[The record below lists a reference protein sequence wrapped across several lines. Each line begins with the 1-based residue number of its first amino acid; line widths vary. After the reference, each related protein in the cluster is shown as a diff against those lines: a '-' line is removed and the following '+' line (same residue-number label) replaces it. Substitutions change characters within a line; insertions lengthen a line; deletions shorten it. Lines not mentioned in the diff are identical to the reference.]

1 MDYKILLLSLLAPN
15 YFGLYIKP
23 YKFVPYTRAV
33 FNENKSGSDV
43 KRTISHKN
51 MSPQEYEDACDDLK
65 KYYDDLD
72 EYYRD
77 LKKRLSDINKNVEEN
92 KNSEDDESGEYLL
105 PL

>member
-15 YFGLYIKP
+15 SFGLYIKP
-23 YKFVPYTRAV
+23 YQFIPHSPDI
-33 FNENKSGSDV
+33 FNENNSDSDV
-43 KRTISHKN
+43 KRDISHKHIH
-51 MSPQEYEDACDDLK
+51 PEKYEEEFDDLK

-77 LKKRLSDINKNVEEN
+77 LKKKLSDINKNVEEN
-92 KNSEDDESGEYLL
+92 KNDEDGEYLL

>member
-15 YFGLYIKP
+15 SFGLYIKP
-23 YKFVPYTRAV
+23 YKFIPYTRAV
-33 FNENKSGSDV
+33 FNENKSGFDV

-51 MSPQEYEDACDDLK
+51 MNPQEYEDACDDLK

-72 EYYRD
+72 EYYQD

-92 KNSEDDESGEYLL
+92 KNDEDGEYLL

>member
-15 YFGLYIKP
+15 SFGLYIKP

-33 FNENKSGSDV
+33 FNENKSGFDV

-72 EYYRD
+72 DYYRD
-77 LKKRLSDINKNVEEN
+77 LKKKLSDINKNVEEN
-92 KNSEDDESGEYLL
+92 KNDEDGEYLL

>member
-15 YFGLYIKP
+15 SFGLYIKP
-23 YKFVPYTRAV
+23 YKFIPYTRAV
-33 FNENKSGSDV
+33 FNENKSGFDV

-72 EYYRD
+72 EYYQD
-77 LKKRLSDINKNVEEN
+77 LKKRLSDINKNIEEN
-92 KNSEDDESGEYLL
+92 KNSEDDEDGEYLL